1 MKGDAWAVELKD
13 GGLPALTKLRE
24 MGENM
29 QSVIRRI
36 YARIFPSFN
45 ELLEREFRIV
55 KEVVRR

>member
-1 MKGDAWAVELKD
+1 
-13 GGLPALTKLRE
+13 

-29 QSVIRRI
+29 KSVIRRI

>member
-1 MKGDAWAVELKD
+1 MKGDAWAEELKD
-13 GGLPALTKLRE
+13 GRLPTLTKLRE

-29 QSVIRRI
+29 KSVIRRI

-55 KEVVRR
+55 KEGVQ